1 MSLSTRPELVLR
13 KNNLVGGNL
22 SKTLKQMLSL
32 ILTEKIPLLTGLSR
46 NFVQQIKQAVTSR
59 RPIEQSGSG
68 IFSVLKHVIPIVLPM
83 VLSLFKKK

>member
-1 MSLSTRPELVLR
+1 MSLSARPELVLR

-32 ILTEKIPLLTGLSR
+32 ILHEKIPLLTGLSR

-59 RPIEQSGSG
+59 RPIEQSGSW

>member
-46 NFVQQIKQAVTSR
+46 NFIQQIKQAVTSR